1 MMRNRFFVFPLALI
15 CVISFA
21 TTTFAVS
28 SKTINPARRNNT
40 EAKTPDFTVDIY
52 VTAPAQGDKWRF
64 GAEKAI
70 LWSADPARVGPTVRV
85 LLMRARQV
93 QTSTGQQAQLVIKDS
108 WPSGGPGYTW
118 KIPENQA
125 PGEYRIVVQ
134 STTVGKSGSSK
145 PFRLV
150 PQPVFKIILPAG
162 NSVWQAG
169 NSYLVRWAY
178 SGEAFGPLALILFCG
193 NGGQVDNI
201 PLNGPNGDGSILY
214 PVPSQ
219 AAPGA
224 AVLLLIE
231 KNKDAALAD
240 DLIGYRGVSAPLT
253 IIHNKGH

>member
-1 MMRNRFFVFPLALI
+1 MRNRFFVLSLALL

-40 EAKTPDFTVDIY
+40 EAKAPEFTVDIY
-52 VTAPAQGDKWRF
+52 VTAPAQGDKWRV

-70 LWSADPARVGPTVRV
+70 LWSADPAKVGPTVRV
-85 LLMRARQV
+85 LLV
-93 QTSTGQQAQLVIKDS
+93 KGPQAQPPVVEPPQLVIKDS
-108 WPSGGPGYTW
+108 WPSGGSGYNW
-118 KIPENQA
+118 KIPENLV

-145 PFRLV
+145 PFQLV
-150 PQPVFKIILPAG
+150 PQPTFKIILPAE
-162 NSVWQAG
+162 NSIWQAG
-169 NSYLVRWAY
+169 NSYLVRWTY
-178 SGEAFGPLALILFCG
+178 SGEAVGPLALILFCG
-193 NGGQVDNI
+193 NGGQMDNI

-219 AAPGA
+219 ASPGA
-224 AVLLLIE
+224 AVLFLIE
-231 KNKDAALAD
+231 KNKDAALAN
-240 DLIGYRGVSAPLT
+240 DLIGYRGVSIPLT

>member
-1 MMRNRFFVFPLALI
+1 MRNRSFVFPLALL

-28 SKTINPARRNNT
+28 SKTISPARRNNT

-52 VTAPAQGDKWRF
+52 VTAPAQGDKWRV

-70 LWSADPARVGPTVRV
+70 LWSADPAKVGPTVRV
-85 LLMRARQV
+85 LLMK
-93 QTSTGQQAQLVIKDS
+93 GQPAQPPVTEPPQLVIKDS
-108 WPSGGPGYTW
+108 WPSGGPGYNW
-118 KIPENQA
+118 KIPENLV

-145 PFRLV
+145 PFQLV

-162 NSVWQAG
+162 NGIWQAG
-169 NSYLVRWAY
+169 NSYLVRWTY
-178 SGEAFGPLALILFCG
+178 SGEAAGPLALILFCG

-201 PLNGPNGDGSILY
+201 PLNGPNGDGSILF

-231 KNKDAALAD
+231 KNKDAALAN
-240 DLIGYRGVSAPLT
+240 DLIGYRGVSTPLT
-253 IIHNKGH
+253 IIHTKGH